1 MFEFREFVLV
11 ILKLYC
17 TFCTSI
23 GPIIRHCKNSQ
34 DREGSTYLPSSSS
47 LLGVVNSM
55 ILFRAFFFLFLSLE
69 FPELIPGMVFF
80 HASRVQLGLIIILYN
95 KARYQSRAL
104 PE

>member
-1 MFEFREFVLV
+1 
-11 ILKLYC
+11 
-17 TFCTSI
+17 
-23 GPIIRHCKNSQ
+23 
-34 DREGSTYLPSSSS
+34 
-47 LLGVVNSM
+47 M